1 MRLASPQTDDR
12 PHRRPAAPASRLPGL
27 PQSQDPLGLLWL
39 MTAEWPEPMPRA
51 AAASI
56 MFAVAWPKSYIS
68 QSRCRASSGSL
79 ATRAIGAADWRCA
92 SRLGPRLSPTRPATR
107 GPLRPRNSTAASF
120 PRVMLAARLKD
131 AQGFRGRS
139 AGRCTGV
146 GCGAP
151 GWHPTSSCHSPIAR
165 PPGPRPAITAASPA
179 PNPKRAPR
187 ARPGIG
193 SARWPTARSASP
205 PVTARRAQHLPAVRG
220 GVDSGRGW

>member
-1 MRLASPQTDDR
+1 
-12 PHRRPAAPASRLPGL
+12 
-27 PQSQDPLGLLWL
+27 

-68 QSRCRASSGSL
+68 QSRCRSSSGSL
-79 ATRAIGAADWRCA
+79 DTKAIGAADWRCA
-92 SRLGPRLSPTRPATR
+92 SRLGPRLSPARSAAR
-107 GPLRPRNSTAASF
+107 GPLRPRNSTAASS
-120 PRVMLAARLKD
+120 PRMVRAVPPQGC

-151 GWHPTSSCHSPIAR
+151 GWHPTSSCHGPIAR
-165 PPGPRPAITAASPA
+165 PPGPHLALGQQRLQRRP
-179 PNPKRAPR
+179 RATLIARPR

-205 PVTARRAQHLPAVRG
+205 PVMVRRAQHLPAVRG
-220 GVDSGRGW
+220 GADSGRGW